1 MRITRSDIV
10 TGARRALL
18 AVLLCACQSLQAAP
32 VAEDIYQS
40 VDAFL
45 DAHFPQAPEMGT
57 LWLSDEQRAVLRER
71 ADDDPGFRVRYWRQ
85 GARSAWVLNVIG
97 RDHPITVG
105 AVVGPA
111 GVEDMTVLVYRESRG
126 WEVRHDFFT
135 RQFDGATLQPRGLDK
150 SIDNI
155 TGATLSVR
163 AMKRA
168 AIMALILHQQLEKS

>member
-1 MRITRSDIV
+1 MLTTLADIV
-10 TGARRALL
+10 KTARRALL
-18 AVLLCACQSLQAAP
+18 AVLLCAGLPLQAAT
-32 VAEDIYQS
+32 VSEDTYQT

-45 DAHFPQAPEMGT
+45 DAHFEQAPEMGT
-57 LWLSDEQRAVLRER
+57 LWLSDEQRALMRER
-71 ADDDPGFRVRYWRQ
+71 ADDDPGFRVRYWRS
-85 GARSAWVLNVIG
+85 GTRSAWVLNVIG

-135 RQFDGATLQPRGLDK
+135 RQFDGATLQARGLDK

-168 AIMALILHQQLEKS
+168 AIMALLLHQQLEKT

>member
-1 MRITRSDIV
+1 MRKILTDIE
-10 TGARRALL
+10 TSTRRALL
-18 AVLLCACQSLQAAP
+18 AVLLCACLPLQAAP
-32 VAEDIYQS
+32 MSEDVYQS

-45 DAHFPQAPEMGT
+45 STHFVQVPVPGT
-57 LWLSDEQRAVLRER
+57 LWLSDEQRDLLRER

-85 GARSAWVLNVIG
+85 GERSAWVLNVIG

-105 AVVGPA
+105 VVVGPA
-111 GVEDMTVLVYRESRG
+111 GVEDMAVLVYRESRG

-135 RQFDGATLQPRGLDK
+135 RQFDGATLQKRGLDK